1 MEEEKQGTSIPPTG
15 MLNALLS
22 NPELLQRLASLL
34 GGGLAPSAPTAGER
48 EAAGE
53 DPARSASESASA
65 AASSAGGGFADGL
78 GAILSNPAMLEKLPE
93 IMAMMKPLLNT
104 LPAQNGSPSQSG
116 PEGGSLTVS
125 DRERLLLALKPFLSA
140 QRREAVDSIL
150 RISRLGA
157 AVQLLT

>member
-1 MEEEKQGTSIPPTG
+1 MTEEEKQGAVSAAPME

-22 NPELLQRLASLL
+22 NPELLQRVGSLL
-34 GGGLAPSAPTAGER
+34 GGLGAASVPTSAEG

-53 DPARSASESASA
+53 SSAKGETESAS
-65 AASSAGGGFADGL
+65 SSASPAGGMAEGL
-78 GAILSNPAMLEKLPE
+78 GAVLSNPAMLEKLPE
-93 IMAMMKPLLNT
+93 IMAVMKPLLSAPPT
-104 LPAQNGSPSQSG
+104 QNATAS
-116 PEGGSLTVS
+116 GGSAAN

-157 AVQLLT
+157 TLQLLK